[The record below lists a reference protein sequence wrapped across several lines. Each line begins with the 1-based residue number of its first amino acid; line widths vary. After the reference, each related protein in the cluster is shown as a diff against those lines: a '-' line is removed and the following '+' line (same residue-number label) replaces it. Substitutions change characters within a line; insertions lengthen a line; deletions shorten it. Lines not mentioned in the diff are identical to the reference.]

1 MIKKKQLIAQVLH
14 LLNMLS
20 PVNLT
25 EVDLRDM
32 KYSSLREYRDSL
44 AEEVYLLGGVIA
56 PFSF

>member
-1 MIKKKQLIAQVLH
+1 MITKKQLISQVLH

-25 EVDLRDM
+25 EVDFLDM
-32 KYSSLREYRDSL
+32 KFTSLREYRNSL
-44 AEEVYLLGGVIA
+44 AEEIYLLGCKN